1 MGFSV
6 SGATAVILVGGLIAF
21 SFAFGAM
28 NNGYERIAEAQE
40 DRQER
45 LLEQANADIEV
56 VNASYDTNAS
66 SLTVET
72 NNTGSAELVVSDV
85 SLLVDGQYQPSAN
98 TSVDGDAGTDVWL
111 AGEQLEHSL
120 DAASKPDRVKVV
132 TGTGTESTHTEVNTS
147 G

>member
-28 NNGYERIAEAQE
+28 NNGYERIADAQE

-45 LLEQANADIEV
+45 LLEQANADVEV
-56 VNASYDTNAS
+56 VNASYDGNAS
-66 SLTVET
+66 TLTVET
-72 NNTGSAELVVSDV
+72 TNKGSAELVVSEV
-85 SLLVDGQYQPSAN
+85 SLLVDGQYEAGAN
-98 TSVDGDAGTDVWL
+98 TSVDGDSSTDVWL
-111 AGEQLEHSL
+111 AGEQLQHAL
-120 DAASKPDRVKVV
+120 DHPVQPDRVKVV
-132 TGTGTESTHTEVNTS
+132 TGTGAASTLTEVNSS